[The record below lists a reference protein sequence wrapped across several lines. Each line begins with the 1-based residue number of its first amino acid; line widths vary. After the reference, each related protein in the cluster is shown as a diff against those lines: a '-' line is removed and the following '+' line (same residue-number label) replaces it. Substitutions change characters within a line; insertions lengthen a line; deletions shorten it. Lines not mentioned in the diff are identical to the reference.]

1 LVDGLH
7 DPAERR
13 LNRISMLP
21 SGRSV
26 KGPALRPAF

>member
-13 LNRISMLP
+13 LNPLLMRS

-26 KGPALRPAF
+26 KG